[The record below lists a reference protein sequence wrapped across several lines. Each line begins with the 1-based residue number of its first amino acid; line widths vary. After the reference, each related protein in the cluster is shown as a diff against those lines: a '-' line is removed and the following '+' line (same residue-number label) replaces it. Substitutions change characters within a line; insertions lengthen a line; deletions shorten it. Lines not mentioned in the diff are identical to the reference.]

1 MTDEEKLLKAKLL
14 KALEKLYEKDGEL
27 LKIEASERSIAFR
40 LGIYLDELFR
50 NTDLIVDCEYNRE
63 GDIPKE
69 LRGKNIYPDLIVH
82 KRKIH
87 EGNRMILEIK
97 SGERNNNK
105 RFNNDKEKLEA
116 FTEEKP
122 YEYKIGAHIF
132 ITSKVCDIAWY
143 KTGKVERIDFYTID
157 DNKFVPMS
165 INPIFIKYKKNN
177 EGEEGKEIDFYFI
190 GNNKC
195 MPVDIDPIAK
205 HYLEAGH
212 YLAKFYLS
220 PKGSKGADQ

>member
-1 MTDEEKLLKAKLL
+1 MTDEEKLLKA
-14 KALEKLYEKDGEL
+14 LEELYEKDGEL
-27 LKIEASERSIAFR
+27 LEIEASERSITFR

-50 NTDLIVDCEYNRE
+50 KEGLIVDSEYNR
-63 GDIPKE
+63 KE
-69 LRGKNIYPDLIVH
+69 DSTKAVSEREINYPDLIVH
-82 KRKIH
+82 KRKTH
-87 EGNRMILEIK
+87 KDNSMILEIK
-97 SGERNNNK
+97 SKTRYGDEFK
-105 RFNNDKEKLEA
+105 NDKEKLEA
-116 FTEEKP
+116 FTKEKP

-143 KTGKVERIDFYTID
+143 KAGKVERIDFYTIG

-205 HYLEAGH
+205 HYLEEGH

-220 PKGSKGADQ
+220 PKGSQGTDQ

>member
-1 MTDEEKLLKAKLL
+1 MTDEEKLLKA
-14 KALEKLYEKDGEL
+14 LEELYEKDGEL
-27 LKIEASERSIAFR
+27 LEIRANERSITFR

-50 NTDLIVDCEYNRE
+50 KEGLIVDSEYNRKE
-63 GDIPKE
+63 DRPKA
-69 LRGKNIYPDLIVH
+69 LVGKKYTYPDLIVH
-82 KRKIH
+82 KRKTH
-87 EGNRMILEIK
+87 KDNRMILEIK
-97 SGERNNNK
+97 SKKNDDDEFK
-105 RFNNDKEKLEA
+105 NDKEKLEA
-116 FTEEKP
+116 FTKKEESYK
-122 YEYKIGAHIF
+122 YKIGAHIF

-143 KTGKVERIDFYTID
+143 KAGKVERIDFYTID

-205 HYLEAGH
+205 HYLEEGH

-220 PKGSKGADQ
+220 PKGSQGTDQ

>member
-63 GDIPKE
+63 EDIPKE

-212 YLAKFYLS
+212 YLAKFYL

>member
-1 MTDEEKLLKAKLL
+1 MTDEEKLLKA
-14 KALEKLYEKDGEL
+14 LEELYEKDGEL
-27 LKIEASERSIAFR
+27 LEIRASERSITFR

-50 NTDLIVDCEYNRE
+50 KEGLIVDSEYNR
-63 GDIPKE
+63 KE
-69 LRGKNIYPDLIVH
+69 DSTKAVSERENNYPDLIVH

>member
-1 MTDEEKLLKAKLL
+1 MTDEEKLLKA
-14 KALEKLYEKDGEL
+14 LEELYEKDGEL
-27 LKIEASERSIAFR
+27 LEIRASERSITFR

-50 NTDLIVDCEYNRE
+50 KEGLIVDSEYNR
-63 GDIPKE
+63 KE
-69 LRGKNIYPDLIVH
+69 DSTKAVSERENNYPDLIVH

-116 FTEEKP
+116 FTEKEESYK
-122 YEYKIGAHIF
+122 YKIGAHIF

-143 KTGKVERIDFYTID
+143 KAGKVERIDFYTIG

-165 INPIFIKYKKNN
+165 INPIFIKYKKIM
-177 EGEEGKEIDFYFI
+177 K
-190 GNNKC
+190 
-195 MPVDIDPIAK
+195 AR
-205 HYLEAGH
+205 
-212 YLAKFYLS
+212 
-220 PKGSKGADQ
+220 KGRK

>member
-1 MTDEEKLLKAKLL
+1 M
-14 KALEKLYEKDGEL
+14 
-27 LKIEASERSIAFR
+27 
-40 LGIYLDELFR
+40 
-50 NTDLIVDCEYNRE
+50 
-63 GDIPKE
+63 
-69 LRGKNIYPDLIVH
+69 H

-97 SGERNNNK
+97 SAEGNDNK

-157 DNKFVPMS
+157 DNKLVPMS

-177 EGEEGKEIDFYFI
+177 EGQEGKEIDFYFI
-190 GNNKC
+190 SNNKC

-205 HYLEAGH
+205 HYLEEGH
-212 YLAKFYLS
+212 YLAKFYL
-220 PKGSKGADQ
+220 P

>member
-1 MTDEEKLLKAKLL
+1 MTDEEKLLKA
-14 KALEKLYEKDGEL
+14 LEELYEKDGEL
-27 LKIEASERSIAFR
+27 LEIEASERSITFR

-50 NTDLIVDCEYNRE
+50 KEGLIVDSEYNRKE
-63 GDIPKE
+63 DKPKAVSE
-69 LRGKNIYPDLIVH
+69 REINYPDLIVH

-97 SGERNNNK
+97 SAEGNDNK

-157 DNKFVPMS
+157 DNKLVPM
-165 INPIFIKYKKNN
+165 
-177 EGEEGKEIDFYFI
+177 
-190 GNNKC
+190 KC

-205 HYLEAGH
+205 HYLEEGH
-212 YLAKFYLS
+212 YLAKFYL
-220 PKGSKGADQ
+220 P

>member
-1 MTDEEKLLKAKLL
+1 MTDEEKLLKAL
-14 KALEKLYEKDGEL
+14 KKLYKEDGEL

-40 LGIYLDELFR
+40 LGIYLDELFG
-50 NTDLIVDCEYNRE
+50 NEEGLSVDCEYNRK
-63 GDIPKE
+63 GDKPKA
-69 LRGKNIYPDLIVH
+69 LVMKRYTYPDLIVH
-82 KRKIH
+82 KREIH
-87 EGNRMILEIK
+87 KDNRMVLEIK
-97 SGERNNNK
+97 SKAKYDVGFKHDE
-105 RFNNDKEKLEA
+105 EKLEA

>member
-63 GDIPKE
+63 GDIPKK

-82 KRKIH
+82 KRKIQ
-87 EGNRMILEIK
+87 ENNCMILEIK
-97 SGERNNNK
+97 SK
-105 RFNNDKEKLEA
+105 KDDKEGFEHDEEKLKA
-116 FTEEKP
+116 FTETEEEP
-122 YEYKIGAHIF
+122 YKYKIGAHIF

-143 KTGKVERIDFYTID
+143 KEGKVEKIDFYTIN
-157 DNKFVPMS
+157 DNEFVP
-165 INPIFIKYKKNN
+165 
-177 EGEEGKEIDFYFI
+177 
-190 GNNKC
+190 
-195 MPVDIDPIAK
+195 VDRHLTKRDLRK
-205 HYLEAGH
+205 AGH
-212 YLAKFYLS
+212 YLAKFYL
-220 PKGSKGADQ
+220 PKSSRGADQ